1 LHSEALK
8 HVSPHRTPD
17 GYAGNCSIFQNPV
30 SVMPS
35 LSANLLHG
43 GRLVD
48 PTPAELEV
56 SDVLRK
62 WQLGNGEPD
71 I

>member
-1 LHSEALK
+1 
-8 HVSPHRTPD
+8 
-17 GYAGNCSIFQNPV
+17 
-30 SVMPS
+30 MPS